1 MPEGMPTMLDLALQ
15 RGNDVQVGL
24 IEEAILTQPELRL
37 IPMRQITGTAYKTL
51 IRTGYPI
58 AQFRH
63 LNEGVARSKSTFENR
78 TVECFVLDSQI
89 AADKALADV
98 WEPGGAAS
106 YQMIEAAGVLEA
118 VLRRVGKQTYYGNS
132 AEAVTAGHGDAKGFP
147 GFLDAYDAANY
158 EVDVEGTEGCTSVWG
173 VRLGLK
179 DVHFV
184 SGGNTLPDVLPEW
197 RVQSINLDNNKAFTA
212 YVNSL
217 MGWIGMQVGARHSLV
232 RIANLSDQEGKGL
245 TDELG
250 EQAIEKLPSGIVP
263 DFFFCNRRS
272 RRQLRNSRQAVAAA
286 GGLLPNSVP
295 MPTDLAG
302 IPLIV
307 TDSIINGEETFA

>member
-1 MPEGMPTMLDLALQ
+1 MLDLALQ
-15 RGNDVQVGL
+15 RNNDVQVGL
-24 IEEAILTQPELRL
+24 IEESILTQPEMR
-37 IPMRQITGTAYKTL
+37 IFPMRQIKSTAYKTL
-51 IRTGYPI
+51 VRTGFPI

-78 TVECFVLDSQI
+78 LTECFILDTQI

-106 YQMIEAAGVLEA
+106 YQMIEAQGVMEA
-118 VLRRVGKQTYYGNS
+118 VMRRIGKQVYYGNS
-132 AEAVTAGHGDAKGFP
+132 AEAVAAGHGDQKGFP

-158 EVDVEGTEGCTSVWG
+158 EVDATGTTGCTSVWG
-173 VRLGLK
+173 VRIGLK

-184 SGGNTLPDVLPEW
+184 SGGDTLPNVLPEW
-197 RVQSINLDNNKAFTA
+197 RIQTVNLDDNTAFTA

-217 MGWIGMQVGARHSLV
+217 MGWIGMQVGARYSLV
-232 RIANLSDQEGKGL
+232 RIANLSEQADKGL

-263 DFFFCNRRS
+263 DYFLCNRRS
-272 RRQLRNSRQAVAAA
+272 RRQLRNSRQAVAAT
-286 GGLLPNSVP
+286 GGFQPNSVP